1 MRSRWAAPT
10 LPAIQGSA
18 GVGAGVV
25 LAEVLISSKK
35 YACETCIKGHRSSA
49 CKHTD
54 RPLFE
59 IKKKGRP
66 VTQCEHCRELRKTKQ
81 VHVKCICE
89 LKEQPSSTPTPTGA
103 KPKKKSTPVLPPHA
117 AFPHGVPAEC
127 TTPSPSDSEQGGSAP
142 SASGCSCKA
151 GIGDCHCCTPRKR
164 PGQRR
169 SLPPPT
175 SNNIS
180 TSSATILPSNSPSPT
195 LPPHCN
201 PPPLNPRT
209 SPPLGTAPSSQTR
222 APSPGSSSQA
232 RVQSHHIL
240 ARIAELRP
248 VLPRLSPRDAALQ
261 AQAGGQHDLF
271 HGNGHGHHVPGAP
284 HLHTEHF
291 SPYGRAYDLALQGH
305 EGTSAGGFYQQ
316 DGRSVESLLSGTSLR
331 SVSSLSGRST
341 HPDGTKGAAT
351 HFPSLGQKGTK
362 SPKEGQSSKG
372 HSQRSASFDGQPG
385 TFGGYFGVAA
395 PTRLQEVEWRL
406 PPSLSRSSGNTD
418 APTYPRS
425 EPSFPL
431 SEELRPEAAYPRSD
445 GVYPRI
451 TEAPRARS
459 EDGFPV
465 DLGMRMRMCGCG
477 DGCACPGC
485 SLHAGTSTRPSSSS
499 NNANSASPTTSSD
512 GQQHCTDAACG
523 GACLD
528 CTILGLQDF
537 SAVVGFSGAQADL
550 PSKQEGEMTLEGFPT
565 RARGEL
571 RLEGYDVDADVERYG
586 KDFDVELD
594 MEGYDAGLAY
604 GENTSTYEQIDE
616 WIREVEALP
625 PPSGPGQAP
634 FEFGEGDP
642 VFEFEANPGA
652 KGAGAGGAD
661 GAGAVPEW
669 GAVQMFDLNLDAT
682 TTTAA
687 SRRSHGGL
695 AGGSP
700 DPNAHPHGAGR
711 SSSTTSSEVAGAVFG
726 VAGGHAPAREARGH
740 PGTAAAM
747 ELDHLLPPYMAEQA
761 PFF

>member
-1 MRSRWAAPT
+1 M
-10 LPAIQGSA
+10 
-18 GVGAGVV
+18 
-25 LAEVLISSKK
+25 
-35 YACETCIKGHRSSA
+35 
-49 CKHTD
+49 
-54 RPLFE
+54 
-59 IKKKGRP
+59 
-66 VTQCEHCRELRKTKQ
+66 
-81 VHVKCICE
+81 
-89 LKEQPSSTPTPTGA
+89 
-103 KPKKKSTPVLPPHA
+103 
-117 AFPHGVPAEC
+117 
-127 TTPSPSDSEQGGSAP
+127 
-142 SASGCSCKA
+142 
-151 GIGDCHCCTPRKR
+151 
-164 PGQRR
+164 
-169 SLPPPT
+169 
-175 SNNIS
+175 
-180 TSSATILPSNSPSPT
+180 
-195 LPPHCN
+195 
-201 PPPLNPRT
+201 
-209 SPPLGTAPSSQTR
+209 
-222 APSPGSSSQA
+222 
-232 RVQSHHIL
+232 
-240 ARIAELRP
+240 
-248 VLPRLSPRDAALQ
+248 LPRLSPRDVALQ

-305 EGTSAGGFYQQ
+305 EGTSAGGFYQH

-431 SEELRPEAAYPRSD
+431 SEELRPEAYPRSD

-451 TEAPRARS
+451 PEAPRARS

-485 SLHAGTSTRPSSSS
+485 SLHAGTSSTRPSSSS
-499 NNANSASPTTSSD
+499 NNANSTSPTTSSD

-642 VFEFEANPGA
+642 VFEFETNPGA
-652 KGAGAGGAD
+652 KGVAGAGVADD

-687 SRRSHGGL
+687 SSAIGAGVGGSRRSHGGL

-700 DPNAHPHGAGR
+700 DPNAHPHGAGFLTVPGPESHRRSR
-711 SSSTTSSEVAGAVFG
+711 SSSTASSEVSIGGALTGASAGAVFG
-726 VAGGHAPAREARGH
+726 VAGGVAGLSLEHAPARQARGH
-740 PGTAAAM
+740 PSTAPAM
-747 ELDHLLPPYMAEQA
+747 ELDHPLPPVLALFPPPPTAEYMAEQT